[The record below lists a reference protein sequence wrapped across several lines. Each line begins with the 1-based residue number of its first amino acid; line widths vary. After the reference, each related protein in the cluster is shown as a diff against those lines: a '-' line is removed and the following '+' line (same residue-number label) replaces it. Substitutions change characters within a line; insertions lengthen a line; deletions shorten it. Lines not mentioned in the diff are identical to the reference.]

1 MSHEQS
7 HRKGPFKGEEAELLE
22 DPTPLGGQMDANGP
36 RAVNDKL
43 SAVTNAMRV
52 VPHAHFDWSTRRDAP
67 LRLFE

>member
-43 SAVTNAMRV
+43 SAHV
-52 VPHAHFDWSTRRDAP
+52 STIGLIQRCNQRDAGGTS
-67 LRLFE
+67 RAS